1 MKNNERYKRLIK
13 TCAAVIIVA
22 VEVLLYWCVWTGYY
36 NRIIEIP
43 FWRRGNWL
51 IVGLYG
57 AILLFFLNTYGG
69 LRIGYLRHGNLIY
82 SQMLSIVLVNIFA
95 YLELVLIDKKLYAP
109 WLFLLLTAVDFI
121 VVVAW
126 VFIFQAVYATLFPPR
141 TLLVVYGDKPVFSI
155 WKKFNSRDDKYVISG
170 AISLKRG
177 IDNILNEAGKYGGV
191 IVGDIPSHER
201 NIIIK
206 GCYDQG
212 IRAYAVPKLSDIL
225 MRSATE
231 LNLFDT
237 QLLLS
242 KNEGP
247 QIDQLFIKRVLDMI
261 IASMMLIITLP
272 IFVLAAIA
280 IYTTDR
286 GPIFFRQKRLTVNG
300 KEFDILKFR
309 SMVVDAEKD
318 GVARLA
324 GQKDHRITKVGKIL
338 RSTRLDELPQLLNI
352 LRGEMS
358 MVGPRPER
366 PEIAAEYKKEI
377 PEFDFRLKMKAG
389 LTGYAQV
396 YGKYNTTPY
405 DKLKLDLTY
414 IRNYSVWLDLKL
426 MILTPKILFIKEST
440 EGIEDDALNA
450 LIHTENLKEEI
461 YGKVQNLE
469 EKIGRNGL

>member
-126 VFIFQAVYATLFPPR
+126 VFMFQAVYAALFPPR

-170 AISLKRG
+170 AISLNRG
-177 IDNILNEAGKYGGV
+177 IDNILHEAGKYGGV

-324 GQKDHRITKVGKIL
+324 GQKDHRITKVGKVL

>member
-109 WLFLLLTAVDFI
+109 WLFLLLTAVDLI

-126 VFIFQAVYATLFPPR
+126 VFIFQAGYATLFPPR
-141 TLLVVYGDKPVFSI
+141 SLLVVYGDKPVFSI

-170 AISLKRG
+170 AISLNRG
-177 IDNILNEAGKYGGV
+177 IDNILHEAGKYGGV

-247 QIDQLFIKRVLDMI
+247 QIDQLFIKRVLDII
-261 IASMMLIITLP
+261 IASMMLIFTLP

-324 GQKDHRITKVGKIL
+324 GQKDHRITKVGKVL

-469 EKIGRNGL
+469 EKIGRG

>member
-126 VFIFQAVYATLFPPR
+126 VFNFQAVYATLFPPR
-141 TLLVVYGDKPVFSI
+141 SLLVVYGDKPVFSI

-170 AISLKRG
+170 AISLNRG
-177 IDNILNEAGKYGGV
+177 IDNILHEAGKYGGV

-247 QIDQLFIKRVLDMI
+247 QIDQLFIKRVLDII
-261 IASMMLIITLP
+261 IASMMLIFTLP

-324 GQKDHRITKVGKIL
+324 GQKDHRITKVGKVL

-469 EKIGRNGL
+469 EKIGRG

>member
-109 WLFLLLTAVDFI
+109 WLFLLLTAADFI

-170 AISLKRG
+170 AISLNRG
-177 IDNILNEAGKYGGV
+177 IDNILHEAGKYGGV

-247 QIDQLFIKRVLDMI
+247 QIDQLFIKRVLDIM
-261 IASMMLIITLP
+261 IASMMLIFTLP

-324 GQKDHRITKVGKIL
+324 GQKDHRITKVGKVL

-366 PEIAAEYKKEI
+366 PEIAAEYKKDI
-377 PEFDFRLKMKAG
+377 PEFDFRLRMKAG
-389 LTGYAQV
+389 LTGFAQV

-469 EKIGRNGL
+469 EKIGRG